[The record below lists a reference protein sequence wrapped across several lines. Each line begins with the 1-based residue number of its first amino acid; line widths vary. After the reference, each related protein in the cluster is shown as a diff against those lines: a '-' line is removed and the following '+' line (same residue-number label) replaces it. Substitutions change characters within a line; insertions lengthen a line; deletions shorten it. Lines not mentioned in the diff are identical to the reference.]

1 MKFRR
6 PSCPREDSVGSFNNS
21 NYDDV
26 LTEHATAVAQAK
38 YTLDDMLKPFG
49 IYARE
54 QLSLASHIADKLGI
68 AIPASEMSQEPVPAP
83 INEPVTEIAPAHVPE
98 AIDLN
103 MDGLE
108 DFGLDD
114 LFEKQT
120 SGLVESALAS
130 FLAQENEANEA
141 ASTPTVNGDND
152 LAHLQAIIDGSGTK
166 TDGAGAS
173 QPNGSLMTDYKE
185 LEALVAESTSNYVK
199 TTLQGLSP
207 APYQP
212 VVPVSTGKFIGG
224 FYPYRDGTWLTL
236 AKLRAWLPSHSST
249 PLHRTSKHITP
260 ITPPFNRLHP
270 RCSKNNQPQRTSRLT
285 RRRRALIC
293 TTRQGKLLSQRQPRT
308 QEEKDPILQDV
319 PGPRRRRRRSWRVL
333 IWSRALI
340 GARF

>member
-21 NYDDV
+21 NSDDV
-26 LTEHATAVAQAK
+26 LTENATAVAQTK

-54 QLSLASHIADKLGI
+54 QLSLASHIGDKLGI
-68 AIPASEMSQEPVPAP
+68 AIPASETSQEPVPAP
-83 INEPVTEIAPAHVPE
+83 MNEPATEIAPVPVPE

-141 ASTPTVNGDND
+141 ASTPTVNGDNE
-152 LAHLQAIIDGSGTK
+152 LAQLQAVIDGSGTK

-185 LEALVAESTSNYVK
+185 LEALVAESTSNYVR

-212 VVPVSTGKFIGG
+212 VVPVSTGKFFGS
-224 FYPYRDGTWLTL
+224 FWVYKDGSWLTL
-236 AKLRAWLPSHSST
+236 AKLRAWLPNRSST
-249 PLHRTSKHITP
+249 TLHRTSKHTTP
-260 ITPPFNRLHP
+260 ITPPFNRLRL
-270 RCSKNNQPQRTSRLT
+270 RCSKSNQPQRTSRLI
-285 RRRRALIC
+285 RRRRAPIC
-293 TTRQGKLLSQRQPRT
+293 TIKHGKLLSRRPPLI
-308 QEEKDPILQDV
+308 QEEKDLIPRDV

>member
-1 MKFRR
+1 M
-6 PSCPREDSVGSFNNS
+6 
-21 NYDDV
+21 
-26 LTEHATAVAQAK
+26 LMEHATAVAHAK
-38 YTLDDMLKPFG
+38 YTLDDMLKPFS

-68 AIPASEMSQEPVPAP
+68 AIPASEMSQEPVPVP
-83 INEPVTEIAPAHVPE
+83 INEAVTEIAPAPVPE
-98 AIDLN
+98 AIDLS
-103 MDGLE
+103 MDSLE

-152 LAHLQAIIDGSGTK
+152 LAHLQAVIDGSGAK

-185 LEALVAESTSNYVK
+185 LEALVAESTSNYVR

-212 VVPVSTGKFIGG
+212 VVPVSTGKFIEN
-224 FYPYRDGTWLTL
+224 FYPYGYGTWLTF

-249 PLHRTSKHITP
+249 TLHRHSKHITP
-260 ITPPFNRLHP
+260 ITPPFSRLRP
-270 RCSKNNQPQRTSRLT
+270 RCSKSNQPQRTSRLT
-285 RRRRALIC
+285 RRRRALTC
-293 TTRQGKLLSQRQPRT
+293 TTRHGKLRSQRQPLT
-308 QEEKDPILQDV
+308 QEEKDPILRDV
-319 PGPRRRRRRSWRVL
+319 PGHRRRRRRSWLVL
-333 IWSRALI
+333 IWLRALI
-340 GARF
+340 GARFSPCSGSTGRSLIFSRTAPRSS